1 MSVNVGCMGMDSDEL
16 DSKTVFEAAKILHLG
31 ERASMDE
38 IKARYRDLMKRWHP
52 DNCRHD
58 PDLCKEKAEAIVNAY
73 EVIVAYCS
81 SYVFSF
87 KDSDIINS
95 LPHGIRLR
103 EKWEKQ
109 YRDDPIW
116 R

>member
-1 MSVNVGCMGMDSDEL
+1 MGMDSDEL
-16 DSKTVFEAAKILHLG
+16 DSKMVFEAAKILHLG

-87 KDSDIINS
+87 IDSDIINS
-95 LPHGIRLR
+95 PPMAFGCGRNGR
-103 EKWEKQ
+103 KTV
-109 YRDDPIW
+109 P
-116 R
+116 